1 MERESTECTSV
12 KYATK
17 FVREGNHGKYY
28 KKLTEYT
35 NDTRSR
41 LYTYHSLFHLYSHT
55 HASRYGEEN
64 MSYLRLYI
72 IDILCPR
79 FHILEKRPK
88 IYML

>member
-17 FVREGNHGKYY
+17 FIREGNHGKYY

-41 LYTYHSLFHLYSHT
+41 MHAHFNVFHSSGHT
-55 HASRYGEEN
+55 HTSRYGKEN
-64 MSYLRLYI
+64 T
-72 IDILCPR
+72 
-79 FHILEKRPK
+79 
-88 IYML
+88 